1 MADAGQERGLLTPTS
16 LVLSCKQ
23 LSSASKLGREKKSQQ
38 PLCLA
43 WLSSAAMV
51 PVGTVGG
58 GMGWDGDHQERPRT
72 CRDALGRLP
81 LLTWGLALLP
91 LGAPGVRAGLQNGSQ
106 EEQSRLL
113 PLVVGPR
120 GE

>member
-51 PVGTVGG
+51 PAGTAGG
-58 GMGWDGDHQERPRT
+58 GMGWDRMGTTRS
-72 CRDALGRLP
+72 
-81 LLTWGLALLP
+81 
-91 LGAPGVRAGLQNGSQ
+91 APGPAEMLWAGCPDSRGGWPFFLSGLQVSVQ
-106 EEQSRLL
+106 VSRMAARRSRAVFFLW
-113 PLVVGPR
+113 
-120 GE
+120 